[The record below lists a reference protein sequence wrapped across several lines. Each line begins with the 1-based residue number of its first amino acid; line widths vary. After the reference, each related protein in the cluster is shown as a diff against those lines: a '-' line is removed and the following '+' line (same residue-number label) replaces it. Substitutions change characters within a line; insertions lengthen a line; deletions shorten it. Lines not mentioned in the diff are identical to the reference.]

1 MGDMTVIH
9 LPALYS
15 LLYLLWPL
23 CVSYSLAQVWSKERV
38 KERRN
43 SSHAVPGTDVVLF
56 PWESQRTCPLYH
68 SVKNTTAYSEE
79 PGTFLVP
86 IFALGAD
93 RPQNKD
99 IALCIRLVPWSECH
113 ERMFPH
119 TQVYHTWKC
128 MRNALMTIIRGMCMS
143 PTHRGLP
150 RFAAHARQQPS
161 SHRSRHIL

>member
-56 PWESQRTCPLYH
+56 PWESLRTCPLYH
-68 SVKNTTAYSEE
+68 SVKKQFGLL
-79 PGTFLVP
+79 PGTVVP
-86 IFALGAD
+86 
-93 RPQNKD
+93 
-99 IALCIRLVPWSECH
+99 LCLIWPGKRQTAEKRHSTL
-113 ERMFPH
+113 
-119 TQVYHTWKC
+119 
-128 MRNALMTIIRGMCMS
+128 LTISRRFQSAMSGCFRIPKYSIRG
-143 PTHRGLP
+143 RDAE
-150 RFAAHARQQPS
+150 RAHDHHKRYVYVTNPP
-161 SHRSRHIL
+161 